1 MQNSGLREQP
11 AEIVHGL
18 WGEGVSYS
26 LSRADI
32 VQSPRSENEPRHALT
47 HINIGGVD
55 SYFDILLCSHSSPV
69 IKVLLDCTHIVQ
81 NCLFLGKTSAA
92 TNIGNKCVLRIRYK
106 FDDLELAR

>member
-1 MQNSGLREQP
+1 MGGRGELLSFSSRYVLLVQP
-11 AEIVHGL
+11 
-18 WGEGVSYS
+18 
-26 LSRADI
+26 
-32 VQSPRSENEPRHALT
+32 PRSENEPRHALT
-47 HINIGGVD
+47 HINIGGID
-55 SYFDILLCSHSSPV
+55 SHFDILLCSHSSPV